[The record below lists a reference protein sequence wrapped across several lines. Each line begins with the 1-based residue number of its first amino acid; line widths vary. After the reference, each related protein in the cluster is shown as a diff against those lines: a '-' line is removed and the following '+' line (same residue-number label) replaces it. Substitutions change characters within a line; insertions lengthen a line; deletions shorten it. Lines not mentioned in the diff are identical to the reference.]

1 MALHV
6 QKEDAILLSSPAL
19 PAHSIVMSAGAV
31 TAKAVIDLADLRTK
45 EELTPEAGIAPSP
58 AVKIPLC

>member
-1 MALHV
+1 MAMHV
-6 QKEDAILLSSPAL
+6 QKEDAILLSSPTL
-19 PAHSIVMSAGAV
+19 PAHSIVMSAGEV
-31 TAKAVIDLADLRTK
+31 TAKAVTDPANLHTK